1 VSSSDKSPQK
11 SRPKSRNLASSAIMI
26 VLAASAGFLF
36 VNNYPSRAVP
46 HVPET
51 LETTTQPLD
60 NSMRTTSEAETSRLD
75 KAMQPYVVKARAGLP
90 GIKKRFEAGMKDE
103 VLMLTVR
110 VYDPNGKYEQVFATV
125 KKWDEKE
132 ITGTIASDVMGIKSH
147 KMGDEITFP
156 EKDILDWTIEK
167 RDGTEEGNVVGNFL
181 NTFK

>member
-1 VSSSDKSPQK
+1 VSSPDKSLQK
-11 SRPKSRNLASSAIMI
+11 SRQKSRTLASSAILI
-26 VLAASAGFLF
+26 ALAATSGFMF
-36 VNNYPSRAVP
+36 VNNNPGKAVP

-90 GIKKRFEAGMKDE
+90 GIKKRFDAGLKDE
-103 VLMLTVR
+103 VLMLTLR

-125 KKWDEKE
+125 KKWDDKG
-132 ITGTIASDVMGIKSH
+132 ITGIIASDVMGIKSH
-147 KMGDEITFP
+147 KMGDEINFP
-156 EKDILDWTIEK
+156 EKDVLDWTIEK
-167 RDGTEEGNVVGNFL
+167 SDGTEEGNVVGNFL

>member
-1 VSSSDKSPQK
+1 MSSSDKLPQNR
-11 SRPKSRNLASSAIMI
+11 RPKSRNAASSAALIA
-26 VLAASAGFLF
+26 LASVAGFAF
-36 VNNYPSRAVP
+36 VNNYPGRAVP

-51 LETTTQPLD
+51 LETTTAPID

-75 KAMQPYVVKARAGLP
+75 KAMQPYVAKARAGLP
-90 GIKKRFEAGMKDE
+90 GIKKRFDAGMKDE

-147 KMGDEITFP
+147 KMGDEIKFP
-156 EKDILDWTIEK
+156 EKDVLDWTVEK
-167 RDGTEEGNVVGNFL
+167 SDGTEEGNVVGNFL